1 MIINNNKISTSNPFL
16 VNIIAVPNNIVSVTI
31 GDNVTLSCEVYGY
44 LPPNVTIIWN
54 YITGVINNRE
64 HYKIT
69 SNTGSLM
76 AIDFNGNTTNSIV
89 SNLTIY
95 NVNNNDNGTYSCNVG
110 MLQKRITLNGKLM

>member
-1 MIINNNKISTSNPFL
+1 M
-16 VNIIAVPNNIVSVTI
+16 VSVTI

-54 YITGVINNRE
+54 YITGVINNGE

-69 SNTGSLM
+69 TNTGSLI

-89 SNLTIY
+89 SNLMIY
-95 NVNNNDNGTYSCNVG
+95 NVNSSDNGTYICMISETS
-110 MLQKRITLNGKLM
+110 LQRTISLYSKLILS

>member
-1 MIINNNKISTSNPFL
+1 M
-16 VNIIAVPNNIVSVTI
+16 VSVTI

-54 YITGVINNRE
+54 YITGLINNGE

-69 SNTGSLM
+69 TNTGSLM

-89 SNLTIY
+89 SNLKIY
-95 NVNNNDNGTYSCNVG
+95 NVNSSDNGTYSCMIFGASKQATIN
-110 MLQKRITLNGKLM
+110 LYGKLINANI